1 MDCRLLTAGFHST
14 PYGNFVR
21 NSRVILMGYS
31 KTRRK
36 LTKNLRYPMRS
47 RLPPNLGTNLFLKNK
62 KTRKE
67 TYHPDM
73 TNEEGEEKDGD
84 EDDGNEIVWGPDEI
98 EAITSLFQGRIPQ
111 KPGKLGRERTL
122 PLPLP
127 HKLRPLGLPTPKK
140 RVKMATTPGT
150 TFSRSPLSKHVY
162 KSPGVLI
169 GLAREIKNLPA
180 EKDVSLVL
188 NKCVKFLRKGSLSMT
203 VRELGHLNL
212 PERALQTFCWVQK
225 QPHLFPDDRIL
236 VSTIE
241 VLARNHA
248 LKVPFDLKRFVG
260 SASQS
265 VIEAMVRGFTKG
277 GSLHLAW
284 KFLSLAKDN
293 DRMLNS
299 SVYAKVINELGK
311 NPDKYALVETLLN
324 ELGDRQDLTLSQQDY
339 TAIMKV
345 CIRLGK
351 FETIESIYEWFKL
364 SGHDPSIVM
373 YTTLIHSRC
382 LEKKYR
388 EALAVVWEMEESNCL
403 FDLPA
408 YRVVIR
414 LFVALN
420 DLSRAS
426 RYFSKLKESGFSPTY
441 DIYKDL
447 INLYMVSG
455 RLAMCKDVCK
465 EAEVAGYKLDKQVNS
480 RLLQLGRAKP
490 VKSFLN
496 SDLMNK

>member
-1 MDCRLLTAGFHST
+1 MDCRLLTAGSYSI
-14 PYGNFVR
+14 PYGNCAR
-21 NSRVILMGYS
+21 HSRVILMGYP

-62 KTRKE
+62 KTVKE
-67 TYHPDM
+67 TCPPDR
-73 TNEEGEEKDGD
+73 TDEEGEEKNGS
-84 EDDGNEIVWGPDEI
+84 EDGNEIVWGPDEI

-111 KPGKLGRERTL
+111 KPGKLGRERSL
-122 PLPLP
+122 PLPIP
-127 HKLRPLGLPTPKK
+127 HMLRPLGLPTPKK
-140 RVKMATTPGT
+140 HVKRAGTPET
-150 TFSRSPLSKHVY
+150 MFSRAPLYKQVY

-188 NKCVKFLRKGSLSMT
+188 NKCSKFLQKGSLSMT

-225 QPHLFPDDRIL
+225 QPHLYPDDRIL
-236 VSTIE
+236 ASTVE

-248 LKVPFDLKRFVG
+248 LKVPFDLRRFVG
-260 SASQS
+260 SASASGS

-284 KFLSLAKDN
+284 KLLSLAKAN
-293 DRMLNS
+293 DMMLDS
-299 SVYAKVINELGK
+299 SAYAKVIIELGK
-311 NPDKYALVETLLN
+311 NPDRYALVESLLN
-324 ELGDRQDLTLSQQDY
+324 ELGDRQDLTLSQQDC
-339 TAIMKV
+339 TSIMKV

-351 FETIESIYEWFKL
+351 FEIAESLYEWYKQ
-364 SGHDPSIVM
+364 SGNDLSIVM

-388 EALAVVWEMEESNCL
+388 EALAVVWEMEESNSL

-420 DLSRAS
+420 DVSRAS
-426 RYFSKLKESGFSPTY
+426 RYFARLKESGFSPTY
-441 DIYKDL
+441 DVYKDL
-447 INLYMVSG
+447 IKLYMASG
-455 RLAMCKDVCK
+455 RLAKCKDICK
-465 EAEVAGYKLDKQVNS
+465 EAELAGFKLDKQVIS
-480 RLLQLGRAKP
+480 RLLQLDREKI
-490 VKSFLN
+490 VMRF
-496 SDLMNK
+496 